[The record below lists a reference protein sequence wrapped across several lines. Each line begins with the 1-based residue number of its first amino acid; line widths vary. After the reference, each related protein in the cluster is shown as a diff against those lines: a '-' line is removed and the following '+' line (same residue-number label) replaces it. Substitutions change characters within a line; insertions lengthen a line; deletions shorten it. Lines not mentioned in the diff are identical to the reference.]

1 MLYIEDK
8 RRANNDCTLGVYIP
22 VPSQAITIEGD
33 NDCKE
38 VNGNQLSALVIQPGI
53 IREGCTQGRLH

>member
-22 VPSQAITIEGD
+22 VPSQATTIEGD